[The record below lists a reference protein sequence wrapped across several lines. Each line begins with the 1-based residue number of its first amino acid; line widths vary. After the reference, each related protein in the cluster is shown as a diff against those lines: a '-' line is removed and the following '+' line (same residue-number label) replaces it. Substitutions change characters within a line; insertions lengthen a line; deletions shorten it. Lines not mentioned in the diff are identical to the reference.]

1 MKFNYTKI
9 LATSAGILM
18 IVYLLYQTVFA
29 SISSI
34 KTETAIDYT
43 AEEIIKTE
51 GYIIRD
57 ETVITCDDAVGG
69 VLSYEIADGSRVSKG
84 GTVAGIYNS
93 ENDVEIKAQIASLD
107 KQIKNLSGICNMD
120 MSNVTNLDQ
129 VDGQID
135 ESLIELLD
143 SVAGGDYSK
152 LATDSDEYLTLLNK
166 RLVAIG
172 AETDF
177 YDRLSR
183 LNTQKSALESRL
195 GTAKTVVS
203 EKAGYFVSSVDGYE
217 NVLTSDSIETLTEAD
232 LEGIKPNEQNDKTI
246 IGKTVDSVDW
256 YIATSLS
263 FEESLKFA
271 EGQSLTIRVPLQ
283 KLIELPVKVHK
294 INRDAS
300 TGQTVIVFR
309 CRYMSGELSLIRT
322 QPISIVLSSVD
333 GLYVP
338 NDALQ
343 IIDGKKGVYIKNG
356 NTVKF
361 IPIEVVYNG
370 NDFVVCK
377 KGNGLRL
384 YDELVV
390 KGNDLYDGKVIS

>member
-9 LATSAGILM
+9 LAISAGILM

-152 LATDSDEYLTLLNK
+152 LATNSDEYLTLLNK

-195 GTAKTVVS
+195 GIAKNVVS

-217 NVLTSDSIETLTEAD
+217 NVLTSDSIETLTKVD
-232 LEGIKPNEQNDKTI
+232 LEGIKPNEQTDKTI
-246 IGKTVDSVDW
+246 VGDALV
-256 YIATSLS
+256 
-263 FEESLKFA
+263 EN
-271 EGQSLTIRVPLQ
+271 G
-283 KLIELPVKVHK
+283 LIEG
-294 INRDAS
+294 DE
-300 TGQTVIVFR
+300 GDF
-309 CRYMSGELSLIRT
+309 
-322 QPISIVLSSVD
+322 
-333 GLYVP
+333 GLYVKKV
-338 NDALQ
+338 NGITADYDV
-343 IIDGKKGVYIKNG
+343 DGTYWAFYENGAYAATGVDKT
-356 NTVKF
+356 TVVSGTTYEFRVEK
-361 IPIEVVYNG
+361 
-370 NDFVVCK
+370 
-377 KGNGLRL
+377 
-384 YDELVV
+384 
-390 KGNDLYDGKVIS
+390 

>member
-9 LATSAGILM
+9 LAISAGILM

-152 LATDSDEYLTLLNK
+152 LAIDSDEYLTLLNK

-195 GTAKTVVS
+195 GMAKNVVS

-217 NVLTSDSIETLTEAD
+217 NVLTSDSIETLTKVD
-232 LEGIKPNEQNDKTI
+232 LEGIKPNEQTDKTI

-390 KGNDLYDGKVIS
+390 KGNDLYDGKVIN

>member
-1 MKFNYTKI
+1 M
-9 LATSAGILM
+9 
-18 IVYLLYQTVFA
+18 QTFLIGLV
-29 SISSI
+29 
-34 KTETAIDYT
+34 
-43 AEEIIKTE
+43 
-51 GYIIRD
+51 
-57 ETVITCDDAVGG
+57 
-69 VLSYEIADGSRVSKG
+69 VLI
-84 GTVAGIYNS
+84 
-93 ENDVEIKAQIASLD
+93 
-107 KQIKNLSGICNMD
+107 
-120 MSNVTNLDQ
+120 
-129 VDGQID
+129 
-135 ESLIELLD
+135 
-143 SVAGGDYSK
+143 AGGFVYGNFVEKVFRPDNRQI
-152 LATDSDEYLTLLNK
+152 NK

-217 NVLTSDSIETLTEAD
+217 NVLTSDSIETLTNAD
-232 LEGIKPNEQNDKTI
+232 LEGIKPNEQTDKTI

-263 FEESLKFA
+263 FEESLKFT

-294 INRDAS
+294 INRDAA

-361 IPIEVVYNG
+361 IPIEVAYNG

>member
-152 LATDSDEYLTLLNK
+152 LATNSDEYLTLLNK

-195 GTAKTVVS
+195 GMAKNVVS

-217 NVLTSDSIETLTEAD
+217 NVLTSDSIETLTKAD
-232 LEGIKPNEQNDKTI
+232 LEGIKPNEQTDKTI

-390 KGNDLYDGKVIS
+390 KGNDLYDGKVIN

>member
-9 LATSAGILM
+9 LAISAGILM

-152 LATDSDEYLTLLNK
+152 LATNSDEYLTLLNK

-195 GTAKTVVS
+195 GMAKNVVS

-217 NVLTSDSIETLTEAD
+217 NVLTSDSIETLTKVD
-232 LEGIKPNEQNDKTI
+232 LEGIKPNEQTDKTI

-390 KGNDLYDGKVIS
+390 KGNDLYDGKVIN

>member
-34 KTETAIDYT
+34 KTEIAIDYT

-195 GTAKTVVS
+195 GMAKNVVS

-217 NVLTSDSIETLTEAD
+217 NVLTSDSIETLTKAD
-232 LEGIKPNEQNDKTI
+232 LEGIKPNEQTDKTI

>member
-9 LATSAGILM
+9 LAISAGILM

-195 GTAKTVVS
+195 GMAKNVVS

-217 NVLTSDSIETLTEAD
+217 NVLTSDSIETLTKAD
-232 LEGIKPNEQNDKTI
+232 LEGIKPNEQTDKTI

-390 KGNDLYDGKVIS
+390 KGNDLYDGKVIN